1 MIATGMVNAMCHI
14 LIRLIKFHALQ
25 IYIPQIWTTT
35 MTFTDGL
42 NAIQVECL
50 HAKIPVV
57 SSKIVIC
64 KTNAVE
70 LLTLLGTIVTG
81 LVKAVKKIQ

>member
-1 MIATGMVNAMCHI
+1 MIATGMVNAMYHI
-14 LIRLIKFHALQ
+14 LIRLIKLHALQ

-42 NAIQVECL
+42 NAIQVEYL

-70 LLTLLGTIVTG
+70 LLTLHGTIVTG
-81 LVKAVKKIQ
+81 LVKVVKKTQ